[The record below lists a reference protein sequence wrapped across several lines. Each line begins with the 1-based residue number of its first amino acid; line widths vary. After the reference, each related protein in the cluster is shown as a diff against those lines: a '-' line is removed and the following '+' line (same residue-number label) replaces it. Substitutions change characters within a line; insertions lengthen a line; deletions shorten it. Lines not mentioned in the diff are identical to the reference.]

1 MDYPLS
7 AHVHAHG
14 DNSLISL
21 SYVSH
26 SFELFPYLG
35 FAGMTALVGVSVW
48 HAVWGW
54 AKWLGFTPSQVAE
67 TDSRRH
73 LTRKRRFYVI
83 NAVSAALSGLWLAGG
98 LFVVG
103 RGGKTAGWVGREF
116 DELYKSLPVI
126 GRWALIASI
135 P

>member
-1 MDYPLS
+1 MWTTRILPMYM
-7 AHVHAHG
+7 HG
-14 DNSLISL
+14 DSSLISL
-21 SYVSH
+21 SYISH
-26 SFELFPYLG
+26 SFALFPYLG
-35 FAGMTALVGVSVW
+35 FAGITTLVGVSTW
-48 HAVWGW
+48 HIVWGW
-54 AKWLGFTPSQVAE
+54 AKWLGFAPSQVKD

-73 LTRKRRFYVI
+73 LIKKRRWYSI
-83 NAVSAALSGLWLAGG
+83 NGVSAIIAGLWLAGG
-98 LFVVG
+98 LTIVG